1 VVVETSSQALDRQT
15 DEELLVSIAEG
26 SAEALA
32 SMYDRHVRDVF
43 AVAAR
48 TTGDT
53 GTAGEVVQETF
64 LTLWDRAERF
74 DPARGSLRG
83 WLLAIARNRAIDHL
97 RRARRHDR
105 AVTFSS
111 LATGDADDG
120 SFADWLATAG
130 APIATSRPDPAP
142 EASVVRLE
150 TQSSMAEAIA
160 SLPPAERS
168 VIRLAYGADLTQVEI
183 AAQLGWPLGTV
194 KTRTRRA
201 LRHLRDRMVV
211 PATSAT
217 AIADRTPCAGM
228 HRAVSATTPCA

>member
-1 VVVETSSQALDRQT
+1 VTDTSSQPERET
-15 DEELLVSIAEG
+15 DEELLASVVEG
-26 SAEALA
+26 SAKALA
-32 SMYDRHVRDVF
+32 AMYDRHVADVF

-48 TTGDT
+48 TTGDA

-64 LTLWDRAERF
+64 LTLWDRAELF

-97 RRARRHDR
+97 RRARRRDR
-105 AVTFSS
+105 AVVFSA
-111 LATGDADDG
+111 LGTPDADDG
-120 SFADWLATAG
+120 SFADWLAIAG
-130 APIATSRPDPAP
+130 APIATAGPEPGP
-142 EASVVRLE
+142 EAAVVRLE
-150 TQSSMAEAIA
+150 SQATMAEAIA

-201 LRHLRDRMVV
+201 LRHLRDRMV
-211 PATSAT
+211 PPTTNAAP
-217 AIADRTPCAGM
+217 IADRTGCVGTHPTIN
-228 HRAVSATTPCA
+228 ATTGCA